1 MNIYYQIVKT
11 GDEFVGNTKK
21 SINLFTSHGPF
32 QDLNSELQ
40 KPNFQMENDEMEDL
54 DNEVAMIFKKAPKS
68 GNSGN
73 EEENKK
79 KSMSGPSHIKSPSTE
94 NEKNK
99 APLASIIVGGAR
111 GLQSK
116 LNLIPLFNIK
126 SLFLRNNR
134 LEEALEI
141 EYMTGLSLICS
152 RRYVQAMESF
162 KRVQTDVLS
171 NLKKNM
177 KEQGIL
183 ENKQK

>member
-1 MNIYYQIVKT
+1 
-11 GDEFVGNTKK
+11 
-21 SINLFTSHGPF
+21 
-32 QDLNSELQ
+32 
-40 KPNFQMENDEMEDL
+40 
-54 DNEVAMIFKKAPKS
+54 
-68 GNSGN
+68 
-73 EEENKK
+73 
-79 KSMSGPSHIKSPSTE
+79 MSDPSHIKSPSTE

-141 EYMTGLSLICS
+141 EYMIGLSLICS

-162 KRVQTDVLS
+162 KRVQADVLS

-183 ENKQK
+183 ENK